1 MPAQGRY
8 EGGEFVRQ
16 EHQSEDPMPYATTP
30 ENVKLYYEEVGSGTP
45 ILFMHEFASD
55 HRGWEPQM
63 REFGKR
69 YRCITYS
76 ARGYTPSDVPDDP
89 GAYTYKHVLRDAVAV
104 LDHLKIEHAH
114 LIGLSM
120 GGYTSLQVALNYPKR
135 LRSMVLAGAGS
146 GSERW
151 FTATFHKHSQALGDQ
166 FECEGS
172 PGVAKTYGQSPARI
186 PFLVK
191 DPRGFAEFT
200 ARLAEH
206 DARGSAHTSRGYQGG
221 RPSLYDFESEIR
233 KLNTPALIVVG
244 DEDDRCIEPSLFL
257 KQTLPASG
265 LVMLP
270 KTGHVVNLEE
280 PDLFN
285 RIVGEFLTRVDAGAW
300 AARDPRSRSAE
311 GVPLAGLR

>member
-1 MPAQGRY
+1 
-8 EGGEFVRQ
+8 
-16 EHQSEDPMPYATTP
+16 
-30 ENVKLYYEEVGSGTP
+30 
-45 ILFMHEFASD
+45 
-55 HRGWEPQM
+55 M

-89 GAYTYKHVLRDAVAV
+89 NAYSYKHVMRDAVAV
-104 LDHLKIEHAH
+104 LDHLEIDSAH

-120 GGYTSLQVALNYPKR
+120 GGYTALQVALNYPQR
-135 LRSMVLAGAGS
+135 VRSMVLAGAGS

-151 FTATFHKHSQALGDQ
+151 FTANFHKHSQTIGDQ
-166 FECEGS
+166 FEREGAAA
-172 PGVAKTYGQSPARI
+172 VAKTYGHGASRI
-186 PFLVK
+186 PFLIK
-191 DPRGFAEFT
+191 DRRGFDEFA

-206 DARGSAHTSRGYQGG
+206 DARGSAHTSRGFQGG

-233 KLNTPALIVVG
+233 KSNTPALIVVG

-257 KQTLPASG
+257 KQTLSASG

-285 RIVGEFLTRVDAGAW
+285 RLVGEFLARVDAGRW
-300 AARDPRSRSAE
+300 PARDPRSRSAE
-311 GVPLAGLR
+311 GLPLAGLR